1 MIKPCSFC
9 FVKLL
14 TKSIKEMENQLI
26 PKQETGSEMDAVSY
40 CSFETLEEA
49 ITFYAIAKRRLTA
62 ISSWSQICGTDATTF
77 ELLNASGSQPAELA
91 EGNLIK
97 IDIPGPGT
105 GVGEGYDW
113 VKIEK
118 IESGENMNEQF
129 FGFRVR
135 PCANPHKPLAGIAH
149 FFKDSATST
158 FLIRLSQ
165 NTVYAEMHGRNE
177 VPNTED
183 TSFFDG
189 LRNMTVGYTAKIG
202 LSYPQW
208 KLLVDGLVKQEEPV
222 GNKT

>member
-1 MIKPCSFC
+1 
-9 FVKLL
+9 
-14 TKSIKEMENQLI
+14 MENQLI
-26 PKQETGSEMDAVSY
+26 PKQEIGSEMDAVSSI
-40 CSFETLEEA
+40 SFETLEEA
-49 ITFYAIAKRRLTA
+49 ITFYILAKQRLA
-62 ISSWSQICGTDATTF
+62 AVSNWAKVCGTDATTF
-77 ELLNASGSQPAELA
+77 ELLNALGSAPAELG

-105 GVGEGYDW
+105 GVGSGYDW

-118 IESGENMNEQF
+118 IESGETLNEQY

-135 PCANPHKPLAGIAH
+135 PCANPEKPTAGTAH
-149 FFKDSATST
+149 FFKDTATST

-183 TSFFDG
+183 ASFFDG

-208 KLLVDGLVKQEEPV
+208 KLLVDGLVKQEELA
-222 GNKT
+222 GSTS

>member
-1 MIKPCSFC
+1 MDS
-9 FVKLL
+9 
-14 TKSIKEMENQLI
+14 QLI
-26 PKQETGSEMDAVSY
+26 PKQEIGSEMDAVSSI
-40 CSFETLEEA
+40 SFETLAEA
-49 ITFYAIAKRRLTA
+49 ITFFVIAKKRLA
-62 ISSWSQICGTDATTF
+62 DVSNWSRVCGTEATTF
-77 ELLNASGSQPAELA
+77 ELLNTLGSAPAELG

-105 GVGEGYDW
+105 GIGGGYDW

-118 IESGENMNEQF
+118 IESGENLNEQF

-135 PCANPHKPLAGIAH
+135 PCANPDKPLAGTAH

-158 FLIRLSQ
+158 FLVRLAQ

-177 VPNTED
+177 VPNTAD
-183 TSFFDG
+183 ASFFDG

-208 KLLVDGLVKQEEPV
+208 KLLVDGLVREEDPV
-222 GNKT
+222 SKSS

>member
-1 MIKPCSFC
+1 
-9 FVKLL
+9 
-14 TKSIKEMENQLI
+14 MENQLI
-26 PKQETGSEMDAVSY
+26 PKQEIGSEMDAVSSI
-40 CSFETLEEA
+40 SFETLEEA
-49 ITFYAIAKRRLTA
+49 ITFYAIAKKRLTD
-62 ISSWSQICGTDATTF
+62 ISNWSSVCGTDATTF
-77 ELLNASGSQPAELA
+77 QLLNALGTAPAEFG

-105 GVGEGYDW
+105 GIGDGYDW

-118 IESGENMNEQF
+118 IESGESLHEQF

-135 PCANPHKPLAGIAH
+135 PCANPEKPLAGIAH

-158 FLIRLSQ
+158 FLIRLVK

-177 VPNTED
+177 VPNTVD

-208 KLLVDGLVKQEEPV
+208 KLLVDGLIKQEEAV
-222 GNKT
+222 GNHL

>member
-1 MIKPCSFC
+1 
-9 FVKLL
+9 
-14 TKSIKEMENQLI
+14 MENQLV
-26 PKQETGSEMDAVSY
+26 PKQETGSEMDAVSHQ
-40 CSFETLEEA
+40 SFETTEEA
-49 ITFYAIAKRRLTA
+49 IVFYNIAKSRLAA
-62 ISSWSQICGTDATTF
+62 ISNWSKVCGTEATTF
-77 ELLNASGSQPAELA
+77 QLLNALGTAPAELG

-105 GVGEGYDW
+105 GVGNGYDW

-118 IESGENMNEQF
+118 IESGETLSEQY

-135 PCANPHKPLAGIAH
+135 PCPNPENPTAGIAH

-158 FLIRLSQ
+158 FLVRLVQ

-208 KLLVDGLVKQEEPV
+208 KLLVEGLVKTEVPV
-222 GNKT
+222 NGSM